1 MKVGVCPFRQ
11 ENKVNY
17 DVFLEI
23 YPPSSSPTYS
33 SYSYTVDL
41 LHWEPVS
48 SPFRPT
54 LVDFLRPGLLHS
66 VLPPPLNLEIPPL
79 PSSPRSWPFSLFIKR
94 KIHLFITSGH
104 KVSFCLNSAEFRKY
118 IFKQPSD
125 YYTTSPITIFCD
137 LSFKT

>member
-41 LHWEPVS
+41 MGS
-48 SPFRPT
+48 SLFPLPPYTREFPT
-54 LVDFLRPGLLHS
+54 SWPSSLRS
-66 VLPPPLNLEIPPL
+66 PPPLNLEIPPL

-104 KVSFCLNSAEFRKY
+104 KVSFCLNSAEFWIY